1 MTRALAYRPQLGLVQ
16 DHSKLH
22 LDAHLYVDTSTDTE
36 ALSALVEEMRYYA
49 DADDDNAFDSLPAD
63 AFDDDQPAMLAQ
75 VEAIVRDEI
84 KPGHLTGDVGF
95 ILEDNQGRN
104 ISFWLQWSAD
114 DSADEEV

>member
-1 MTRALAYRPQLGLVQ
+1 MGAWIVGHNLAGYTPESDVLAFS
-16 DHSKLH
+16 D
-22 LDAHLYVDTSTDTE
+22 YTE